1 MELVRRS
8 HFVSLGLHIVAFWGL
23 MNAPTFE
30 VPRRAPS
37 EYEQMMAAQRP
48 KDKIVLYKFRK
59 ELPAVTPNNRQPTK
73 ESLRAEKKADQ
84 AIVSSA
90 LGLKRDQMVWTP
102 APEVSPAVPLDS
114 ANLLAL
120 RLPPPAPKAFVPP
133 DIVRTPAPPVDVPVA
148 PELTA
153 LAELKVPELQARR
166 LARQFIAP
174 ERQTPKSPSPVK
186 TLEDAPQ
193 LAANNALVPSNLPT
207 IKVPPRSYRASAAP
221 ARTPKREVA
230 KLEEAPDVAAT
241 SAPGSSQPVLSTKL
255 PPKRFTAPAA
265 SSGRGRATSA
275 APSLE
280 APPQNDP
287 LNTAVVGLRPVEN
300 AITLPTASSPAS
312 FSASPK
318 VNPAG
323 AATEPGAQGLSVP
336 GLFVKGPAR
345 TAPTGPDSAKAAE
358 LIAQART
365 APTSQ
370 QALASVMRSG
380 EPVMSSRTFTAP
392 TPTANATRVTSAP
405 DPRLSGR
412 EVYMMAI
419 QMPNLTSFSGSWLMW
434 YAATTATE
442 VSAAPL
448 APPVAHRKVDPK
460 YVATAAEERVQ
471 GNVRLACRIDGEGHV
486 SRVELLHG
494 LDARLDQ
501 TAADALS
508 RWEFYPATRGGE
520 PVAVDVVVEIPFR
533 LAPTKTGKK

>member
-1 MELVRRS
+1 V
-8 HFVSLGLHIVAFWGL
+8 
-23 MNAPTFE
+23 
-30 VPRRAPS
+30 
-37 EYEQMMAAQRP
+37 
-48 KDKIVLYKFRK
+48 K
-59 ELPAVTPNNRQPTK
+59 
-73 ESLRAEKKADQ
+73 
-84 AIVSSA
+84 
-90 LGLKRDQMVWTP
+90 
-102 APEVSPAVPLDS
+102 
-114 ANLLAL
+114 
-120 RLPPPAPKAFVPP
+120 
-133 DIVRTPAPPVDVPVA
+133 APP
-148 PELTA
+148 
-153 LAELKVPELQARR
+153 
-166 LARQFIAP
+166 
-174 ERQTPKSPSPVK
+174 
-186 TLEDAPQ
+186 
-193 LAANNALVPSNLPT
+193 
-207 IKVPPRSYRASAAP
+207 
-221 ARTPKREVA
+221 
-230 KLEEAPDVAAT
+230 
-241 SAPGSSQPVLSTKL
+241 
-255 PPKRFTAPAA
+255 
-265 SSGRGRATSA
+265 
-275 APSLE
+275 
-280 APPQNDP
+280 
-287 LNTAVVGLRPVEN
+287 
-300 AITLPTASSPAS
+300 
-312 FSASPK
+312 
-318 VNPAG
+318 
-323 AATEPGAQGLSVP
+323 
-336 GLFVKGPAR
+336 R

-380 EPVMSSRTFTAP
+380 EPVMSSRTFTAA